1 MPQTAVLGQTDNFK
15 SIGAGSR
22 SFGGTCGEHRNN
34 RTKTLWRLEV
44 YTDSK
49 TSSEPTVRMV
59 AKNAS
64 KRSGTCQN
72 RFKIDGLL

>member
-34 RTKTLWRLEV
+34 RTKTLWRIEGLYWLQNEFW
-44 YTDSK
+44 TDCSDG
-49 TSSEPTVRMV
+49 RQ
-59 AKNAS
+59 
-64 KRSGTCQN
+64 KRLQTLWN
-72 RFKIDGLL
+72 MPKPI